1 MAIDDPLDEHEQSER
16 VLDWLRQNGAGLI
29 GGVVLGLGLILGWQ
43 WWQTHRMQQ
52 RTQAGEQYHLAE
64 KAIDAGKL
72 DQGVAQVKALPDGIY
87 STLASLDLAAAQLNA
102 GKADV
107 AIATLQAV
115 HAGRPLLQSV
125 VDQRLARLLIANGQA
140 GQAVTLL
147 ASHDKDPET
156 LQILGDAYSA
166 LDKDAQ
172 AQAAYQKAL
181 VTLEVGSPQRN
192 IVELK
197 LSQVGG
203 TPPKP
208 EARS

>member
-29 GGVVLGLGLILGWQ
+29 GGIVLGLALILGWQ
-43 WWQTHRMQQ
+43 WWQSHQAQQ
-52 RTQAGEQYHLAE
+52 RSQASEQYHTAR
-64 KAIDAGKL
+64 KAIDAGEL
-72 DQGVAQVKALPDGIY
+72 DQGSAQVKALPAGIY
-87 STLASLDLAAAQLNA
+87 SALGSLDLAAAQVKA
-102 GKADV
+102 GKPDA

-115 HAGRPLLQSV
+115 HADTPLLQSV
-125 VDQRLARLLIANGQA
+125 VNQRLARLLISQGKA
-140 GQAVTLL
+140 GQALTLL
-147 ASHDKDPET
+147 ASDDKNPQALEV
-156 LQILGDAYSA
+156 LGDAYSA

-172 AQAAYQKAL
+172 AQAAYQQAL
-181 VTLEVGSPQRN
+181 VSMEVGSPQRN